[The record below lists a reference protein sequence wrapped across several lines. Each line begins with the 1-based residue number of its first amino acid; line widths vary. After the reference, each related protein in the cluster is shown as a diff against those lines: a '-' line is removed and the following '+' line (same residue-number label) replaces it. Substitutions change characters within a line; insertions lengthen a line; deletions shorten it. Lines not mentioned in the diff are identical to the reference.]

1 MTWFANSR
9 PRDDVADAAQFL
21 SRIAYAVLALG
32 APVGVVLH
40 PLAIFL
46 LLPIGIVL
54 LVFAAALEP
63 PPLSGKRLV
72 MAYSS
77 PVILLALCW
86 LAWAALSI
94 LWTPFTVEAGQQ
106 LLRYAGLGF
115 GLTCAFSL
123 TREHAKAT
131 DLYFFPI
138 GVVLTMITIMSAWI
152 ASKQGATID
161 PERIDQGGLLI
172 ATLLFP
178 AMGGLAARI
187 RNGYARVLMILA
199 FVYEYAVG
207 SPSSMIALFV
217 GLTVLSFAISDLKR
231 TTRDLSWGLAAAV
244 AFAPLLVLIVTPL
257 ARLLLHANLKTLP
270 PPYPSLA
277 YVFTVVT
284 EDWARL
290 ITGHGFETVTHGV
303 RIGAL
308 PPEAPHTALFQVWYE
323 LGIVGAW
330 IVAAGIAF
338 AFRAIG
344 EAPTRLA
351 PYLAAAFACVLA
363 LGATRSDLDD
373 WTWLMMLSI
382 ALVGCDVAARSQYR
396 TTRPS
401 AEHIANF

>member
-1 MTWFANSR
+1 MAWLANQR

-21 SRIAYAVLALG
+21 SRIAYAVLALA

-46 LLPIGIVL
+46 LLPIGVVL

-63 PPLSGKRLV
+63 PALAGRRLV

-77 PVILLALCW
+77 PVALVCLSW

-106 LLRYAGLGF
+106 LLRYAGLAF
-115 GLTCAFSL
+115 ALTCAFSL
-123 TREHAKAT
+123 TREHARAT

-138 GVVLTMITIMSAWI
+138 GMLLTMGAILAVWI
-152 ASKQGATID
+152 ASKHGASID
-161 PERIDQGGLLI
+161 PDRIDQGGLMI

-178 AMGGLAARI
+178 AMGCLAARA
-187 RNGYARVLMILA
+187 RNGYARILMILA
-199 FVYEYAVG
+199 FVYAWAIG
-207 SPSSMIALFV
+207 SPSTMIALFA
-217 GLTVLSFAISDLKR
+217 GLAVLSFAVSDLRR
-231 TTRDLSWGLAAAV
+231 TARDLSWGLAGFV
-244 AFAPLLVLIVTPL
+244 ALAPVIVLIVAPL
-257 ARLLLHANLKTLP
+257 ARLTLNADLRTLP
-270 PPYPSLA
+270 APCPSLD
-277 YVFTVVT
+277 YVYTLVT
-284 EDWARL
+284 RDWPRL
-290 ITGHGFETVTHGV
+290 ITGHGFETVTRGA

-308 PPEAPHTALFQVWYE
+308 PPETPHTALFQNWYE

-330 IVAAGIAF
+330 LAAAGIVF

-344 EAPTRLA
+344 AGPPRLA
-351 PYLAAAFACVLA
+351 PYLAAALACVLA
-363 LGATRSDLDD
+363 LGVTRTNLDD

-382 ALVGCDVAARSQYR
+382 ALVACDIAARSQYR

-401 AEHIANF
+401 AEHLANF

>member
-9 PRDDVADAAQFL
+9 PRDDVADASQFL

-40 PLAIFL
+40 SFAIFL
-46 LLPIGIVL
+46 LMPIGIVL

-63 PPLSGKRLV
+63 PPLAANRLA
-72 MAYSS
+72 MAYTF
-77 PVILLALCW
+77 PVTLLALCW

-94 LWTPFTVEAGQQ
+94 LWTPFTIEAGQQ

-138 GVVLTMITIMSAWI
+138 GVLLTMLAIMAAWI
-152 ASKQGATID
+152 ASKQGAAID
-161 PERIDQGGLLI
+161 PERIDQGGLMI

-178 AMGGLAARI
+178 AMGGLAARA
-187 RNGYARVLMILA
+187 RNGYARILMILA
-199 FVYEYAVG
+199 FIYVYAIG
-207 SPSSMIALFV
+207 SPSTMIALFA
-217 GLTVLSFAISDLKR
+217 GLTVLSFAVSDLKR
-231 TTRDLSWGLAAAV
+231 TARDLSWGAAAAV
-244 AFAPLLVLIVTPL
+244 ALAPLLVLILAPV
-257 ARLLLHANLKTLP
+257 ARLTLNAKLVALP
-270 PPYPSLA
+270 PPYPSIA
-277 YVFTVVT
+277 YVFTLVT
-284 EDWARL
+284 QDGARL
-290 ITGHGFETVTHGV
+290 ITGHGFETVTRGM

-308 PPEAPHTALFQVWYE
+308 PPETPHTALFQVWYE

-330 IVAAGIAF
+330 LVAAGIAF

-344 EAPTRLA
+344 EAPARLA

-363 LGATRSDLDD
+363 LGATRSNLDD
-373 WTWLMMLSI
+373 WTWLAMLSI
-382 ALVGCDVAARSQYR
+382 ALIGCDVAARSQYR

-401 AEHIANF
+401 AERIANF

>member
-1 MTWFANSR
+1 
-9 PRDDVADAAQFL
+9 VADAAQFL

-54 LVFAAALEP
+54 LVFAAALDP
-63 PPLSGKRLV
+63 PPLAGNRLS
-72 MAYSS
+72 MAYTF
-77 PVILLALCW
+77 PVTVLALCW
-86 LAWAALSI
+86 LAWASLSL

-115 GLTCAFSL
+115 GLTCAFGL
-123 TREHAKAT
+123 TREHARAT

-138 GVVLTMITIMSAWI
+138 GVLLTMVAIMAAWI
-152 ASKQGATID
+152 ALKHGATID

-178 AMGGLAARI
+178 AMGGLAARA
-187 RNGYARVLMILA
+187 RNGYARILMILA
-199 FVYEYAVG
+199 FIYAYAIG
-207 SPSSMIALFV
+207 SPSTMIALFV

-244 AFAPLLVLIVTPL
+244 ALAPLLVLIVAPL
-257 ARLLLHANLKTLP
+257 ARLVLNSKLTALP

-284 EDWARL
+284 QDWARL
-290 ITGHGFETVTHGV
+290 ITGHGFETITHGV
-303 RIGAL
+303 LIGAL
-308 PPEAPHTALFQVWYE
+308 PQTTPHTALFQVWYE

-330 IVAAGIAF
+330 LVSAGIAF

-344 EAPTRLA
+344 NAPARLA

-382 ALVGCDVAARSQYR
+382 ALIGCDVAARSQYR